1 MLVPASV
8 VGAIIGKGGQT
19 VRQITQLKV
28 FSSYQLR
35 NHYVF
40 SKDSRARVDVHKR
53 EGHGSDKVATIYGA
67 PEACGVAA
75 NRILD
80 IIRKEERDD
89 DLPLKLLAHNALI
102 GRLIGRDGR
111 NLKQIQVQKLNV
123 TVITRVIHVANDFFI
138 ISETDCMSPE
148 SLSS

>member
-40 SKDSRARVDVHKR
+40 LKDSRARVDVHKR

-123 TVITRVIHVANDFFI
+123 TVITRVIHVANDF
-138 ISETDCMSPE
+138 
-148 SLSS
+148 

>member
-1 MLVPASV
+1 M
-8 VGAIIGKGGQT
+8 
-19 VRQITQLKV
+19 
-28 FSSYQLR
+28 
-35 NHYVF
+35 
-40 SKDSRARVDVHKR
+40 
-53 EGHGSDKVATIYGA
+53 ATIYGA

-111 NLKQIQVQKLNV
+111 NLKQIQVLKLKSSDEN
-123 TVITRVIHVANDFFI
+123 FFRRKLGRKLQSARCTTSLPI
-138 ISETDCMSPE
+138 IWIVQYQFQAVSKK
-148 SLSS
+148 

>member
-28 FSSYQLR
+28 FSLNQLR
-35 NHYVF
+35 NHYVINF
-40 SKDSRARVDVHKR
+40 QKDSRARVDVHKR

-111 NLKQIQVQKLNV
+111 NLKQIQV
-123 TVITRVIHVANDFFI
+123 HFFH
-138 ISETDCMSPE
+138 SHN
-148 SLSS
+148 